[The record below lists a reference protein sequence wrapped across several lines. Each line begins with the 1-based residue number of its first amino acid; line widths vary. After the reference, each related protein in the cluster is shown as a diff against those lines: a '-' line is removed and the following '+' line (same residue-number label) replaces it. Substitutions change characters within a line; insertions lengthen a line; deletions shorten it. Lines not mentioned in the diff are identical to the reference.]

1 MTFIGREKL
10 KQFTLKHADARSWIQ
25 AWLAEVE
32 DAKWREPQDIKARYG
47 KASFLSD
54 NIVIFDVKGS
64 DYRLEVQVAYKSGK
78 VIMKWVGTHAEYSK
92 RHK

>member
-1 MTFIGREKL
+1 MTLIGREQL
-10 KQFTLKHADARSWIQ
+10 KQFTQKHANARSWIE

-32 DAKWREPQDIKARYG
+32 SVKWRETQDIKERYA

-54 NIVIFDVKGS
+54 NVVIFDVKGS
-64 DYRLEVQVAYKSGK
+64 DYRLEVQVAYKTGK
-78 VIMKWVGTHAEYSK
+78 VIVKWVGTHAEYNR